1 VLSYQGLCVSKKE
14 IKNSDRMYPKPPRP
28 LGTRSELKAVRVAS
42 SFGKRLKKNEKSLKK
57 LGRAL
62 GGSSR
67 GRY

>member
-1 VLSYQGLCVSKKE
+1 
-14 IKNSDRMYPKPPRP
+14 MYPKPPRP

-42 SFGKRLKKNEKSLKK
+42 SFGKRLKKNEKRLKK
-57 LGRAL
+57 LGRDL